1 MDSFEPSVALL
12 AIVYMLEINSQSTY
26 FYQNFL
32 GEILMPSTT
41 YLPFKTIGLMG
52 KSLMPEAQQSLID
65 LYFGLKENGYHLLL
79 EQSSWEALNRP
90 PEAIICNIDE
100 IGEQADLAVVVGG
113 DGNMLG
119 AARTLSQYE
128 IGVIGVNRGNL
139 GFLTD
144 LDPDDALP
152 PLLAVLN
159 GEYKTEFRYL
169 LSATVS
175 SEGVQ
180 TGHNNAINEMV
191 LHSDKVA
198 HMIEFEVYVD
208 DEFMFSQRSDGL
220 IIATPTGSTAY
231 SLSAGGPIL
240 TPQMDAMALVP
251 MFPHTLSSRP
261 IVVDGN
267 SQIRV
272 RIAHN
277 NDPLHV
283 SCDGH
288 VKMAVAPGDDILI
301 EKHPRQL
308 RLIHPKSYNYY
319 HVLRNKLKWGSRLF

>member
-1 MDSFEPSVALL
+1 MTTATSTPFQRIALL
-12 AIVYMLEINSQSTY
+12 
-26 FYQNFL
+26 
-32 GEILMPSTT
+32 
-41 YLPFKTIGLMG
+41 G
-52 KSLMPEAQQSLID
+52 KPDMPEAQHTLLK
-65 LYFGLKENGYHLLL
+65 LYQALSGSGHRLLL
-79 EQSSWEALNRP
+79 EKNSYLQLNT
-90 PEAIICNIDE
+90 PEDAIVCTIEE

-119 AARTLSQYE
+119 AARILSRYE
-128 IGVIGVNRGNL
+128 VGVIGVNRGNL

-144 LDPDDALP
+144 LDPDDAVG
-152 PLLAVLN
+152 PLLEVIE
-159 GEYKTEFRYL
+159 GHYKTEFRYL
-169 LSATVS
+169 LSASVARNGKETS
-175 SEGVQ
+175 R
-180 TGHNNAINEMV
+180 NNAINEVV

-208 DEFMFSQRSDGL
+208 EEFMFSQRSDGL

-240 TPQMDAMALVP
+240 NPHMDAMTLVP

-267 SQIRV
+267 SSIRI
-272 RIAHN
+272 RIASN
-277 NDPLHV
+277 NDPLHI

-288 VKMAVAPGDDILI
+288 VTLAVAPGDDILI
-301 EKHPRQL
+301 QKHPRQL
-308 RLIHPKSYNYY
+308 RLIHPQNYNYY

>member
-1 MDSFEPSVALL
+1 
-12 AIVYMLEINSQSTY
+12 
-26 FYQNFL
+26 
-32 GEILMPSTT
+32 MPHTNCT
-41 YLPFKTIGLMG
+41 VFKRIGLLG
-52 KSLMPEAQQSLID
+52 KATMPEAQESLYI
-65 LYFGLKENGYHLLL
+65 LYDGLRAHGYEVLL
-79 EQSSWEALNRP
+79 EQQSWQQLTP
-90 PEAIICNIDE
+90 PKSATLCSIDE
-100 IGEQADLAVVVGG
+100 IGENADLAVVVGG

-119 AARTLSQYE
+119 AARILSQYE

-144 LDPDDALP
+144 LDPDDVLA
-152 PLLAVLN
+152 PLLEVL
-159 GEYKTEFRYL
+159 GGAYKTEFRYL
-169 LSATVS
+169 LSATIS
-175 SEGVQ
+175 SHGKQ
-180 TGHNNAINEMV
+180 KARNNAINEMV

-220 IIATPTGSTAY
+220 IVATPTGSTAY

-240 TPQMDAMALVP
+240 TPHMDAMALVP

-267 SQIRV
+267 SQVRIRV
-272 RIAHN
+272 AHN

-288 VKMAVAPGDDILI
+288 ITLAVAPGDDIVI

>member
-1 MDSFEPSVALL
+1 MTSRP
-12 AIVYMLEINSQSTY
+12 
-26 FYQNFL
+26 
-32 GEILMPSTT
+32 
-41 YLPFKTIGLMG
+41 PFKTIGLMG
-52 KSLMPEAQQSLID
+52 KASMPEAQTTLLT
-65 LYFGLKENGYHLLL
+65 LYHGLREHGYKLLL
-79 EQSSWEALNRP
+79 EQESWELLDRP
-90 PEAIICNIDE
+90 TRAEVCTLPT

-119 AARTLSQYE
+119 AARILSQYE

-144 LDPDDALP
+144 LDPDDALA
-152 PLLAVLN
+152 PLLEVLQ
-159 GEYKTEFRYL
+159 GDYKVEFRYL
-169 LSATVS
+169 LSTS
-175 SEGVQ
+175 VQ
-180 TGHNNAINEMV
+180 HGGKQVALNNAINEIV

-198 HMIEFEVYVD
+198 HMIEFEVFVD

-220 IIATPTGSTAY
+220 IVATPTGSTAY

-240 TPQMDAMALVP
+240 TPHMDAMALVP

-267 SQIRV
+267 SQV
-272 RIAHN
+272 RIRIANN

-288 VKMAVAPGDDILI
+288 VTMAVTPGDDIVI

-308 RLIHPKSYNYY
+308 RLIHPRGYNYY

>member
-1 MDSFEPSVALL
+1 MSK
-12 AIVYMLEINSQSTY
+12 IN
-26 FYQNFL
+26 NV
-32 GEILMPSTT
+32 
-41 YLPFKTIGLMG
+41 PFKCIGLMG
-52 KSLMPEAQQSLID
+52 KAAMPEAQHSLRI
-65 LYFGLKENGYHLLL
+65 LYQELKQRGYQLLL
-79 EQSSWEALNRP
+79 EQTSWEALDHP
-90 PEAIICNIDE
+90 HGATLCSVDE
-100 IGEQADLAVVVGG
+100 IGAHADLAVVVGG

-119 AARTLSQYE
+119 AARVLSQYE

-144 LDPDDALP
+144 LNPDDVIE
-152 PLLAVLN
+152 PLLEVLQ
-159 GEYKTEFRYL
+159 GCYKTEFRYL
-169 LSATVS
+169 LSASVTS
-175 SEGVQ
+175 SGAT
-180 TGHNNAINEMV
+180 TGQNNAINEMV

-208 DEFMFSQRSDGL
+208 NEFMFSQRSDGL

-240 TPQMDAMALVP
+240 TPNLDAMTLVP

-267 SQIRV
+267 SQIRIRV
-272 RIAHN
+272 AHD
-277 NDPLHV
+277 NDPLHI

-288 VKMAVAPGDDILI
+288 VTVAVAPGDDITI

-308 RLIHPKSYNYY
+308 RLIHPQNYNYY

>member
-1 MDSFEPSVALL
+1 MSAISSV
-12 AIVYMLEINSQSTY
+12 
-26 FYQNFL
+26 
-32 GEILMPSTT
+32 
-41 YLPFKTIGLMG
+41 PFKCIGLMG
-52 KSLMPEAQQSLID
+52 KAAMPEAQHSLRI
-65 LYFGLKENGYHLLL
+65 LYQELKQRGYHLLL
-79 EQSSWEALNRP
+79 ERTSWEALDYP
-90 PEAIICNIDE
+90 QGATLCNVDE
-100 IGEQADLAVVVGG
+100 IGRQADLAIVVGG

-119 AARTLSQYE
+119 AARVLSQYE

-144 LDPDDALP
+144 LDPDDVME
-152 PLLAVLN
+152 PLLEVLQGN
-159 GEYKTEFRYL
+159 YKTEFRYL
-169 LSATVS
+169 LSASVTS
-175 SEGVQ
+175 GGAT
-180 TGHNNAINEMV
+180 TGQNNAINEMV

-208 DEFMFSQRSDGL
+208 NEFMFSQRSDGL

-240 TPQMDAMALVP
+240 TPNLDAMTLVP

-267 SQIRV
+267 SQIRIRV
-272 RIAHN
+272 AHD
-277 NDPLHV
+277 NDPLHI

-288 VKMAVAPGDDILI
+288 VTVAVVPGDEITI
-301 EKHPRQL
+301 EKHPQQL
-308 RLIHPKSYNYY
+308 RLIHPRNYNYY